1 VAAIHGEARR
11 LEALHDQLA
20 TRLQPDDHLI
30 YLGNVLG
37 RGAAVAATVHELLLF
52 RRAVLARQLDDS
64 AGEIVFLR
72 GSQEELWHKL
82 LQLQFAANPR
92 QVLEWMLARGVG
104 PTIEA
109 YGGSIRDG
117 RSAANRGAFAISQW
131 TNRLRAAMRA
141 VDGHARLMS
150 ALRRAAATDDGS
162 LLFVSAGINPAR
174 ALADQGDA
182 FWWGGRGF
190 ETLAAPYAGFRRLV
204 RGLDAAR
211 GGVVSGAYT
220 TSIDGGCGFGGPL
233 IAACFAPDGRLIETL
248 EA

>member
-1 VAAIHGEARR
+1 VNGQPVKLSSAGASAAVDDTVIAVLPGGRRTWAVAAVHGEARR

-20 TRLQPDDHLI
+20 TRLQPDDHLV

-37 RGAAVAATVHELLLF
+37 RGADVAATVNELLLF
-52 RRAVLARQLDDS
+52 RRAVLARQLHDG
-64 AGEIVFLR
+64 AGAIVFLR

-82 LQLQFAANPR
+82 LQLQFAPNPR

-131 TNRLRAAMRA
+131 TNRLRAAIRA
-141 VDGHARLMS
+141 VDGHARLIS
-150 ALRRAAATDDGS
+150 ALRRAAVTDDGA
-162 LLFVSAGINPAR
+162 LLFVSAGINPGR

-182 FWWGGRGF
+182 FWWGG
-190 ETLAAPYAGFRRLV
+190 
-204 RGLDAAR
+204 
-211 GGVVSGAYT
+211 
-220 TSIDGGCGFGGPL
+220 
-233 IAACFAPDGRLIETL
+233 PD
-248 EA
+248 